1 MGFVLIVIA
10 LATATLAIQV
20 PKVTF
25 EAITTDDE
33 FPYRLVFIEF
43 FFVFFL
49 TVVFLLVMLALY
61 KS

>member
-43 FFVFFL
+43 FCFFL
-49 TVVFLLVMLALY
+49 TVVFLVVMLALY